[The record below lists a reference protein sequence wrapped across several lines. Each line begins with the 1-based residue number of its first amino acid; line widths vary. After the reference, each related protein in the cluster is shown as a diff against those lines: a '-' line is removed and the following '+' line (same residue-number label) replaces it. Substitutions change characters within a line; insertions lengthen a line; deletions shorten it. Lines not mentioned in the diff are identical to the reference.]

1 MREFVEQV
9 GSNVITKDKIIGID
23 GAINFFW
30 VVEQG
35 DSIKLFN
42 ESWYTLTNVKEHL
55 YCNRL

>member
-23 GAINFFW
+23 GAIN
-30 VVEQG
+30 
-35 DSIKLFN
+35 
-42 ESWYTLTNVKEHL
+42 VKEHL